1 MIELNQE
8 LEMLKR
14 MGSYVDEL
22 LTELSFRKAD
32 VLAKKAEQHPAQP
45 PPQQALVAQPTIR
58 SVRSRT
64 GANLATISYTREE
77 ARFQIS
83 PGVELRSDDKPFTSF
98 LLRKVLDQM
107 VEEDR
112 RRAEAGEID
121 PDKVLSYE
129 IVYDGDK
136 VKEILVRN
144 YRQDSRLR
152 ELISSVRWT
161 LETVSSR

>member
-1 MIELNQE
+1 
-8 LEMLKR
+8 MLKR
-14 MGSYVDEL
+14 VGSYVDEL
-22 LTELSFRKAD
+22 LSQMSFRKAD
-32 VLAKKAEQHPAQP
+32 TLAKRVEQP
-45 PPQQALVAQPTIR
+45 PPPQAPAEKPIVR

-64 GANLATISYTREE
+64 GANLATVSYTKDEV
-77 ARFQIS
+77 RFQLS

-112 RRAEAGEID
+112 RRVESGEID
-121 PDKVLSYE
+121 AEKVLNYE
-129 IVYDGDK
+129 IIYDGER

-144 YRQDSRLR
+144 YREDSRLR

-161 LETVSSR
+161 LETVSAK

>member
-1 MIELNQE
+1 
-8 LEMLKR
+8 MLKR
-14 MGSYVDEL
+14 VGSYVDEL
-22 LTELSFRKAD
+22 LSQMSFRKAD
-32 VLAKKAEQHPAQP
+32 TLAKRVEQP
-45 PPQQALVAQPTIR
+45 PPPQAPAEKPIVR

-64 GANLATISYTREE
+64 GANLATVSYTKDEV
-77 ARFQIS
+77 RFQLS

-112 RRAEAGEID
+112 RRVESGEID
-121 PDKVLSYE
+121 AEKVLNYE
-129 IVYDGDK
+129 IVYDGER

-144 YRQDSRLR
+144 YREDSRLR

-161 LETVSSR
+161 LETVSAK